1 MVCAPPNACEGR
13 RKADWTAWVVLPLAS
28 LRTPDHTAI
37 VCPCALAAR
46 SIPASMKWL
55 VVPIWRI
62 GPQWPE
68 VPRARARIVSGPV
81 IDAGRPLAVPLC
93 THATITSPRPLT
105 ATAGRATMNRPS
117 ETRTGEPHGL
127 PGRFTAAR
135 TAPPL
140 AQVTAAV
147 PSAPI
152 ASWNWTSLLLATV
165 VGVPH
170 VAAPADAGSIA
181 ATDRATTRRRWRRTV
196 TTRNPDAA
204 QGYGSAAYGA
214 SRNDSAAQAFD
225 ILGLGRPHS
234 HVHDQLSREAI
245 VGSPDMTPSTGKPQ
259 GSNERFPP
267 PPSAR
272 VGRTLSLL
280 AHLRYARAK
289 SLAAR
294 QRAGHASRAQRAPC
308 LHHRARARRT
318 TPKGASRVGRGSLV
332 VSGAGR
338 ASTPRR
344 AVALRQQR

>member
-13 RKADWTAWVVLPLAS
+13 RKADWTAWVVLPWAS
-28 LRTPDHTAI
+28 LRTPRHTAI

-46 SIPASMKWL
+46 SIPASMKRL

-105 ATAGRATMNRPS
+105 ATADPATMNRPS

-140 AQVTAAV
+140 AQVSAAV

-152 ASWNWTSLLLATV
+152 ASWNPTPALLATV

-170 VAAPADAGSIA
+170 VAAPADAGNIA

-196 TTRNPDAA
+196 TTTRNLNAA
-204 QGYGSAAYGA
+204 KATGLRPTVPAGTTARRRPSTSSAWTTPIPRAA
-214 SRNDSAAQAFD
+214 SR
-225 ILGLGRPHS
+225 I
-234 HVHDQLSREAI
+234 
-245 VGSPDMTPSTGKPQ
+245 
-259 GSNERFPP
+259 
-267 PPSAR
+267 
-272 VGRTLSLL
+272 
-280 AHLRYARAK
+280 
-289 SLAAR
+289 
-294 QRAGHASRAQRAPC
+294 
-308 LHHRARARRT
+308 
-318 TPKGASRVGRGSLV
+318 GRGSLV

-338 ASTPRR
+338 ASRPRR